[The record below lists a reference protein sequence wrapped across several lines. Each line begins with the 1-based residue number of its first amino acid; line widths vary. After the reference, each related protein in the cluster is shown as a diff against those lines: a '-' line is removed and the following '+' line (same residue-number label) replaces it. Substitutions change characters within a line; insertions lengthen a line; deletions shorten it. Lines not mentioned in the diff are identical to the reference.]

1 MDGMSPGPALVGN
14 YVLFLA
20 VRQLLVYMAWIL
32 AAALAGAAAC
42 WCCGYG
48 AQAAWSKAESSRR
61 AWQAARRGEEPI
73 DDEVADEVDRGIT
86 EIETFLA
93 AQTIVLPAR
102 SGWRRDWRSARRRTN
117 RARRSHRLEFPLVC
131 LEPNLTRSRTDR
143 SRTDRSRT

>member
-93 AQTIVLPAR
+93 AQTIVLPR
-102 SGWRRDWRSARRRTN
+102 PERVEK
-117 RARRSHRLEFPLVC
+117 RLEKRAKKDEPGSPFP
-131 LEPNLTRSRTDR
+131 PA
-143 SRTDRSRT
+143 